1 MHKSGIVKP
10 LAVIVAFTA
19 ITPLLSTAP
28 SALAREASNNA
39 ITATTDV
46 AEGARL
52 IRQITVK
59 DPKGTTRTPSDPT
72 TVHASHGDTVTVKV
86 TIESKDRNSRGFS
99 DFTELVPAVGQLN
112 KEAIT
117 YTIDQQ
123 PPAKLIEKKWEV
135 QEQSNQIRF
144 RDKDLTN
151 LLLGQKV
158 SVEYTYTVDASSPEP
173 RTTGIMV
180 DGYPDDN
187 TRAMGP
193 NLVVDQPNSTGNFRS
208 LWQGFLRTLSHFFSP
223 LLLLF
228 RS

>member
-39 ITATTDV
+39 ITATTDI

-123 PPAKLIEKKWEV
+123 PLQNSSRKDGKYKSSPIKSGSEIKTSQTFFSDEKSLSNTHTPSTLARRNHEQQESWLTATQTTTLAPWAPTSWWINLIQ
-135 QEQSNQIRF
+135 QETSAHC
-144 RDKDLTN
+144 
-151 LLLGQKV
+151 GKV
-158 SVEYTYTVDASSPEP
+158 SCAHYHTSS
-173 RTTGIMV
+173 
-180 DGYPDDN
+180 
-187 TRAMGP
+187 AH
-193 NLVVDQPNSTGNFRS
+193 S
-208 LWQGFLRTLSHFFSP
+208 
-223 LLLLF
+223 
-228 RS
+228 